1 MRAVREE
8 MKDEKKDG
16 LTGPGAALKGRMR
29 ERFQVSGSPM
39 DLRTRGL

>member
-1 MRAVREE
+1 

-16 LTGPGAALKGRMR
+16 LTGPGAALKGRNER